1 MAIISSDEYHEQI
14 CDPRITEGEPLV
26 DRDVFYSLLK
36 KLVSTTHDN
45 RGFDRESF
53 IGVLRE
59 ICETYNIAKG
69 VSEFYQDVSMEKR
82 KEGEIFCDYDTG
94 KGDILLLKN
103 RVLSSTGAIVV
114 SSLYV
119 SKDAKVMSRED
130 LENVDLLLRSMMS
143 FISRRRLQKTL
154 ERYLFF
160 DETGYPNMRK
170 VTHTINQMIENKTLS
185 GMITICF
192 DMRNFSLVNRSVG
205 RKTGDIVLRN
215 FFETVKD
222 TIGSEGCIGR
232 LGGDKFVCVFTEKV
246 KDAVFELLS
255 GTNVSL
261 DGDDRGIKVSASV
274 GIYVIPED
282 TTLRDMGEVM
292 ERLMTA
298 SNIAKQRNDG
308 TFVYYEEKLRQTGE
322 HVKMVH
328 QKFRAAMKAEE
339 FKVYYQ
345 PKVDINN
352 RIMVGAEALCR
363 WFSDGRRVMPG
374 EFIPILEQ
382 NADICDLDFYMLDHA
397 CKDIRRR
404 LNVDGMGIRVSVN
417 FSRKHIMNMDFF
429 NRILKIVDDNN
440 VPHDLIE
447 IELTETTTDVQFKE
461 LKHVVEELKSA
472 GIRTAVDDFGIGYS
486 SLNLIREI
494 PWDVLKID
502 RCFLPD
508 GKDEHLSKTKA
519 MFKHVVSMA
528 QDMGLECV
536 VEGVETQEH
545 IDILRENNCS
555 IAQGYYFDKPLPVE
569 EFRLRLGTD
578 CYNV

>member
-1 MAIISSDEYHEQI
+1 MAINSPDEHLEQI
-14 CDPRITEGEPLV
+14 CDPRITDREPLV
-26 DRDVFYSLLK
+26 DREVFYSLLK
-36 KLVSTTHDN
+36 KLVSSTHEN
-45 RGFDRESF
+45 NGFDREKF

-69 VSEFYQDVSMEKR
+69 VSEFYKDTTMEKR
-82 KEGEIFCDYDTG
+82 KDGEIFCDYDNG
-94 KGDILLLKN
+94 KGDILLLRN
-103 RVLSSTGAIVV
+103 RVLSSSGAVVV
-114 SSLYV
+114 STLYV
-119 SKDAKVMSRED
+119 SKEAEVLSRED
-130 LENVDLLLRSMMS
+130 IENVDLLLRCMMS

-154 ERYLFF
+154 EHYLFF

-170 VTHTINQMIENKTLS
+170 ITQMINRMIENKTLS
-185 GMITICF
+185 GMIAICF
-192 DMRNFSLVNRSVG
+192 DMRNFALVNRSVG
-205 RKTGDIVLRN
+205 RKNGDIVLRT
-215 FFETVKD
+215 FFDAVKD
-222 TIGSEGCIGR
+222 TIGSEGYIGR

-255 GTNVSL
+255 GTNVSF
-261 DGDDRGIKVSASV
+261 GEENREIRVSASV
-274 GIYVIPED
+274 GIYVIPEG

-292 ERLMTA
+292 EGVMTA
-298 SNIAKQRNDG
+298 SNLAKQRNDG
-308 TFVYYEEKLRQTGE
+308 TFVYYEEKLRQSGE
-322 HVKMVH
+322 HVKMVR
-328 QKFRAAMKAEE
+328 QKFRAAMEAEE

-345 PKVDINN
+345 PKVDINT
-352 RIMVGAEALCR
+352 RKMVGAEALCR
-363 WFSDGRRVMPG
+363 WFSEGKRVMPG

-382 NADICDLDFYMLDHA
+382 SADICDLDFYMLDHV
-397 CKDIRRR
+397 CRDIRRR
-404 LNVDGMGIRVSVN
+404 LNIDGVGIRVSVN
-417 FSRKHIMNMDFF
+417 FSRKHIMNMDFL
-429 NRILKIVDDNN
+429 NRILKIVDGHN
-440 VPHDLIE
+440 VPHDLVE
-447 IELTETTTDVQFKE
+447 IELTETTTDVQFRE
-461 LKHVVEELKSA
+461 LKYVVEGLRSV

-508 GKDEHLSKTKA
+508 VKDEHLSKTKA

-545 IDILRENNCS
+545 IDILRENNCC

-578 CYNV
+578 WYNA